1 MTEKEPNVY
10 TLAGGMPAFRRLVAS
25 FYARVAQD
33 PVLRPLYP
41 ESLDESEENLALF
54 IAQYFGGPPIYS
66 QRRGHPRLRMRHLP
80 FSIGWRERDAWVK
93 QMLAALGESDMP
105 ESVCNEMRAYF
116 EDAAT
121 FLINKEE

>member
-1 MTEKEPNVY
+1 MTETEPNVY

-41 ESLDESEENLALF
+41 ESLKEPEENLALF

-66 QRRGHPRLRMRHLP
+66 QRRGHPRLRLRHLP
-80 FSIGWRERDAWVK
+80 FHIGRRERDAWVK
-93 QMLAALGESDMP
+93 QMLAALDESGLP
-105 ESVCNEMRAYF
+105 EAVHNEMCSYF

-121 FLINKEE
+121 FLMNKEE